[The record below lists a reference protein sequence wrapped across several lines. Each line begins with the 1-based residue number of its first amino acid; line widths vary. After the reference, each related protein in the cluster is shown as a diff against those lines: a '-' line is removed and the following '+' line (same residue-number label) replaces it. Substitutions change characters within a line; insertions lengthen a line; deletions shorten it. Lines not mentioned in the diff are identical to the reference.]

1 MNDIL
6 KPLAVFFLI
15 LCFPFGFY
23 SIYLPAYTQKRRVG
37 GSIMSDALASAEK
50 LIFLPLYFF
59 GKAFTLYV
67 RPRREILDNFDI
79 KSEDGYSR
87 LHACLGPPVWMPD
100 ESYASVGNQCRM
112 S

>member
-1 MNDIL
+1 
-6 KPLAVFFLI
+6 
-15 LCFPFGFY
+15 
-23 SIYLPAYTQKRRVG
+23 
-37 GSIMSDALASAEK
+37 MSDALASAEK

-87 LHACLGPPVWMPD
+87 LHACLGPPVWILTSHMHLLAIVSNVLT
-100 ESYASVGNQCRM
+100 ENNGNSQHLVCRARGSERQC
-112 S
+112 